1 MAKKAVAIPTR
12 AIATAD
18 DFVNRKP
25 EPAPTEQMIRLSV
38 DLPES
43 LHMKLKL
50 KCVATRQKMA
60 EAVRKLIE
68 RDLAEAA

>member
-1 MAKKAVAIPTR
+1 VIAIP
-12 AIATAD
+12 D

-25 EPAPTEQMIRLSV
+25 EPSPEGPTEPMIRLSV

-43 LHMKLKL
+43 LHMKLKM
-50 KCVATRQKMA
+50 KRVANCQRMA

-68 RDLAEAA
+68 RAVLEAA

>member
-1 MAKKAVAIPTR
+1 MQIPAR
-12 AIATAD
+12 AIATPD

-25 EPAPTEQMIRLSV
+25 EPAPEGPTEPMIRLSV

-43 LHMKLKL
+43 LHMKLKM
-50 KCVATRQKMA
+50 KCVANRQRMA

-68 RDLAEAA
+68 RDIAEAA

>member
-1 MAKKAVAIPTR
+1 MQIPAR
-12 AIATAD
+12 AIATPD

-25 EPAPTEQMIRLSV
+25 EPGPGEPMIRLSV